1 MSWIWVLLAVFG
13 LAVAGEGIIMIFYSI
28 FLGLKLLIFGT
39 GHKEEG
45 DDR

>member
-1 MSWIWVLLAVFG
+1 MTLIWILLAVFG
-13 LAVAGEGIIMIFYSI
+13 LAAAGEGILMIFYSI
-28 FLGLKLLIFGT
+28 FLSIKLLIFGT